1 MSAPPRRGHAEEN
14 MLEALQSELA
24 DAASALLVPERGL
37 LGAVTAPVLQPFAAG
52 ALGNFPYYWENPST
66 LQFNALTYRWINAN
80 LRAGA
85 MPVQLDQTFTGYFI
99 AALGSVSYQL
109 SQSDQTRL
117 SAARQAAV
125 NEQAAVLTAWR
136 TFAGSIPA
144 ATNTQAPIDSIV
156 WTVAATWARPPTT
169 LEAMQ
174 AASDLPALLNATPAG
189 GAPVVSAVGAYL
201 DVFEGA
207 ITLINDVT
215 LNTGLVQEA
224 LQAVQSPS
232 TSNGGLLTDLGNL
245 QPAYTVNTPLSTILA
260 GLSDDSRSIPVALS
274 VRRTGADQYSIA
286 IGGRGTLDATG
297 AELLS
302 VVAGDAGESLL
313 TQLAIGAEPVAV
325 DMIFSGV
332 TVVSYGPAPF
342 DQTTGANWF
351 WISPIAEAIANG
363 TSDVSGF
370 SFSPQPQIDFST
382 SGPFGFLTGVAISRM
397 PLVTI
402 TATGAN
408 YEPVRQF
415 LAAGATGA
423 VSVAMPA
430 PDGAED
436 AAPVSYVC
444 TVCLDDDAQSIALT
458 LVPADVV
465 ASDPAQSRAWV
476 LGAVT
481 QYPAAR

>member
-1 MSAPPRRGHAEEN
+1 

-24 DAASALLVPERGL
+24 DAAGALL
-37 LGAVTAPVLQPFAAG
+37 AVTTNLMTTNLMTAGAAPIAAPVLQPFAVG

-66 LQFNALTYRWINAN
+66 LQFNSLTYRWIDAN

-99 AALGSVSYQL
+99 EALGSVRYQL
-109 SQSDQTRL
+109 SSGDQARL
-117 SAARQAAV
+117 SAARQSAV

-136 TFAGSIPA
+136 AFAGSIPG
-144 ATNTQAPIDSIV
+144 ATPAQAPIDVII
-156 WTVAATWARPPTT
+156 WTVATTWARPPAT

-174 AASDLPALLNATPAG
+174 AAADLQALLNATPAG
-189 GAPVVSAVGAYL
+189 GAPVVSAVDAYL
-201 DVFEGA
+201 DVFRSV

-224 LQAVQSPS
+224 LQAVQRPS
-232 TSNGGLLTDLGNL
+232 SSNGGLLTDAGNT
-245 QPAYTVNTPLSTILA
+245 QPAYTVNTPLAAIVA
-260 GLSDDSRSIPVALS
+260 GLSDSSRSIPVALS

-286 IGGRGTLDATG
+286 IGGRGTFDATG

-302 VVAGDAGESLL
+302 VMAGDAGASLF
-313 TQLAIGAEPVAV
+313 TQLVIGAEPVAV
-325 DMIFSGV
+325 DMTFSGV
-332 TVVSYGPAPF
+332 TVVSYGPAAF
-342 DQTTGANWF
+342 DQTTGTNWF
-351 WISPIAEAIANG
+351 WMSPIVEAIANG

-370 SFSPQPQIDFST
+370 SFSPPSWIDFST

-408 YEPVRQF
+408 YQPVQQF
-415 LAAGATGA
+415 LATSSSNAILVAIPAMDGSANG
-423 VSVAMPA
+423 SVVPYA
-430 PDGAED
+430 
-436 AAPVSYVC
+436 C
-444 TVCLDDDAQSIALT
+444 TVYIDHTAQSIAAT
-458 LVPADVV
+458 LVPADLV
-465 ASDPAQSRAWV
+465 ASDPSQSRAWV

-481 QYPAAR
+481 NYPAAP